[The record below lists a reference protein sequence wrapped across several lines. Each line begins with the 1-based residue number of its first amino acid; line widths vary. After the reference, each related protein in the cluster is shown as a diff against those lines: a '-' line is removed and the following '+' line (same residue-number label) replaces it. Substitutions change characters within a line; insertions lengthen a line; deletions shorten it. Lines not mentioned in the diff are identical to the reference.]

1 MEMFLLKRE
10 GILKG
15 GGYGTPAIAFS
26 YYSFHLP
33 LIFFPCR
40 LKLTPHPKGP
50 TQAIKLND
58 VPDSSVDQ

>member
-1 MEMFLLKRE
+1 MEDFPRFFPL
-10 GILKG
+10 
-15 GGYGTPAIAFS
+15 
-26 YYSFHLP
+26 YSFHLP
-33 LIFFPCR
+33 LIFPPYS